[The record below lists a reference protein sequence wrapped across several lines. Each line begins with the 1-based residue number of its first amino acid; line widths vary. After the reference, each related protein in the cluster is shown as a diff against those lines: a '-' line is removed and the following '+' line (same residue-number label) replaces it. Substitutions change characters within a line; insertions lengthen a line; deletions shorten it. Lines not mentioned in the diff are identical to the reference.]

1 MSDKLQIAWLTPLFP
16 TRWWKLHQK
25 GFWYLILATLLN
37 NSLEIS
43 WIGVMFDV
51 PNGTLTR
58 PPHTHRGRDTDCP
71 LDKIRRAEITTAKW
85 YSRWTFL
92 ERQIIELLQI
102 TSKIKFGLLGSLEHN
117 SKMGG
122 AETEKQTDLINQD
135 FNPQPCPVTHLGLIV
150 ILRDDLL
157 ECRCNELDHHIEH
170 GDFWTALRQTKLH
183 ADNCVLF
190 VALLSVVPA
199 ANYYLIGNILI
210 PLINLQLNFLPHPP
224 VFSAIVLLISFG
236 LFQKCFSAVV
246 YWPYPLIS
254 C

>member
-1 MSDKLQIAWLTPLFP
+1 M
-16 TRWWKLHQK
+16 
-25 GFWYLILATLLN
+25 
-37 NSLEIS
+37 
-43 WIGVMFDV
+43 
-51 PNGTLTR
+51 
-58 PPHTHRGRDTDCP
+58 
-71 LDKIRRAEITTAKW
+71 
-85 YSRWTFL
+85 

-210 PLINLQLNFLPHPP
+210 PLINLQLNFLPPP
-224 VFSAIVLLISFG
+224 PFFSAIVLLISFG

-246 YWPYPLIS
+246 Y
-254 C
+254 